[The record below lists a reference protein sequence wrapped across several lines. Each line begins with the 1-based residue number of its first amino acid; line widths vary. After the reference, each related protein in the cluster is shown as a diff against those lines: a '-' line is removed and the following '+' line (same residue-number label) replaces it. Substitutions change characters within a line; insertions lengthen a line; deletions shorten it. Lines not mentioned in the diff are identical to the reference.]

1 MMDFTTISFMK
12 GLLDWISLGFENLE
26 DQIYELDNY
35 YTMVKGGIGF
45 QIRREIKKSIIEEE
59 IDGTKEYVLNNI
71 LIYKTYKLS
80 QFQNEREKNIYST
93 NFSKIKNM
101 IY

>member
-1 MMDFTTISFMK
+1 
-12 GLLDWISLGFENLE
+12 
-26 DQIYELDNY
+26 
-35 YTMVKGGIGF
+35 MVKGGIGF